1 MSVRSFRPS
10 LRILQ
15 RSKRRKRGLTLLEV
29 SGALGIVAVVGVGFA
44 NMAAES
50 QLATKDKATAVRLKE
65 VTDAAS
71 AYVRANYPQIVQAA
85 ALNTPITIGVTA
97 NEPGTSGLQDL
108 QTAGFLGSNFQNRNP
123 YNQQHAVQVIK
134 RAANTQ
140 GGPERLE
147 VLVNTYGGNLISDRS
162 LPRVATLVGAEGGYI
177 PVAAAAYSAANTTQ
191 GTIIGSYG
199 GWRAPVANYA
209 AAGATAP
216 STGHVASTLG
226 FDGNSILADF
236 LYRFQVPGMPEANK
250 MHASIDMTGNDINN
264 LAIIRGQGGK
274 LNIQDDLYV
283 NHDVGMG
290 NDLTVGRDASVGRN
304 ASVGQALTVSG
315 SGLAGQTSVQ
325 VTQGDLNVANGSAV
339 ISKDGSIGRDMD
351 IGRDI
356 RAAGV
361 VYSDM
366 FASEQGV
373 NYAVSPASTT
383 TLSTLNPEF
392 LNADTLVYGS
402 VIGKGIS
409 TPNPNSVSVKNQ
421 VEAITDPVQR
431 AAYLKNL
438 AAAYDAEVRSK
449 AGTTNS
455 AVRLGEL
462 LPRYVARGLYVVS
475 SNGEVQSYVNGS
487 LQTVGGGGRVPY
499 PTYKDPTSGG
509 FVPGCGTGE
518 AQIYLSKMDDSY
530 SQDLNQYLGM
540 TKGTLPLQASG
551 TACDQYGCMG
561 VDTAGA
567 TTQASVI
574 DVRLGTL
581 NVASN
586 ATVTSGGD
594 AWYVGLSGTPSGLNG
609 AGQQIARTVL
619 AQTFCHFNFNDG
631 AQYAGADAGLTR

>member
-1 MSVRSFRPS
+1 MSHKSSPPIPRRFVDRMR
-10 LRILQ
+10 
-15 RSKRRKRGLTLLEV
+15 RRKRGLTLLEV

-65 VTDAAS
+65 VADAAS
-71 AYVRANYPQIVQAA
+71 AYVRSNYPQIVAA
-85 ALNTPITIGVTA
+85 APLDQAVSIGVA
-97 NEPGTSGLQDL
+97 AGEPSTGGLQDL
-108 QTAGFLGSNFQNRNP
+108 QTAGFLSSNFQNRNP

-134 RAANTQ
+134 RAGSKPGA
-140 GGPERLE
+140 PERLE
-147 VLVNTYGGNLISDRS
+147 VLVNTYGGNMISDRS

-177 PVAAAAYSAANTTQ
+177 PVAPAAYSAANAEQ

-209 AAGATAP
+209 AAGASAP
-216 STGHVASTLG
+216 ATGHVASTLG

-236 LYRFQVPGMPEANK
+236 LYRFPVPGMPEANK

-264 LAIIRGQGGK
+264 LAVIRGQGGK

-290 NDLTVGRDASVGRN
+290 NDLTVGRN
-304 ASVGQALTVSG
+304 ASVGQALTVTG
-315 SGLAGQTSVQ
+315 SGLVGQTSLQ
-325 VTQGDLNVANGSAV
+325 MAQGDLNVANGSAV
-339 ISKDGSIGRDMD
+339 VSKDGSIGRDMD

-373 NYAVSPASTT
+373 NYAVAPATTT

-402 VIGKGIS
+402 VVGKGIS
-409 TPNPNSVSVKNQ
+409 TPNPNSVTVKNQ

-449 AGTTNS
+449 AGTTSS

-475 SNGEVQSYVNGS
+475 SSGEVQAYVSGS
-487 LQTVGGGGRVPY
+487 LQTVAGGGRVPY

-530 SQDLNQYLGM
+530 SQDLNQYLG
-540 TKGTLPLQASG
+540 TTRGTLPLQASG

-561 VDTAGA
+561 VDTSGA

-594 AWYVGLSGTPSGLNG
+594 AWYVALSGTPAGLNG
-609 AGQQIARTVL
+609 AGQQIPRTVL

-631 AQYAGADAGLTR
+631 AQYAGADAGLSR

>member
-1 MSVRSFRPS
+1 MSDTSRKPIPRR
-10 LRILQ
+10 LMDRM
-15 RSKRRKRGLTLLEV
+15 RRRKRGLTLLEV

-44 NMAAES
+44 QMAAES
-50 QLATKDKATAVRLKE
+50 QLATKDKATAVRMKE
-65 VTDAAS
+65 VADAAA
-71 AYVRANYPQIVQAA
+71 AYVRSNYPQIVAA
-85 ALNTPITIGVTA
+85 APLDQAVSIGVA
-97 NEPGTSGLQDL
+97 AGEPSTGGLQDL

-134 RAANTQ
+134 RAGSKPGA
-140 GGPERLE
+140 PERLE
-147 VLVNTYGGNLISDRS
+147 VLVNTYGGNPISDRS

-177 PVAAAAYSAANTTQ
+177 PVAPAAYNAANVAE

-216 STGHVASTLG
+216 ATGHVASTLG

-264 LAIIRGQGGK
+264 LAVIRGQGGK

-283 NHDVGMG
+283 NHNVGLG
-290 NDLTVGRDASVGRN
+290 NDLSVGRN
-304 ASVGQALTVSG
+304 ASVGQTLTVTG
-315 SGLAGQTSVQ
+315 GGQAGQTSLQ
-325 VTQGDLNVANGSAV
+325 VAQGDLNVANGSAV
-339 ISKDGSIGRDMD
+339 VSKDGSIGRDMD

-373 NYAVSPASTT
+373 NYAVSPATTT

-421 VEAITDPVQR
+421 VEAIADPVQR

-438 AAAYDAEVRSK
+438 AATYDAEVRSK
-449 AGTTNS
+449 AGATVN

-475 SNGEVQSYVNGS
+475 SAGEVQAYVNGS

-509 FVPGCGTGE
+509 FVSGCGTGE

-551 TACDQYGCMG
+551 SACDQYGCMG
-561 VDTAGA
+561 VNVSGA
-567 TTQASVI
+567 TTQESVI

-581 NVASN
+581 NIASN

-594 AWYVGLSGTPSGLNG
+594 AWYVGLNGTPSGLNA
-609 AGQQIARTVL
+609 AGQQIPRTVL